1 MPNRILSIVVV
12 LVLALA
18 AWGSSPSIQGNASP
32 SEASITGP
40 RASASGDS
48 TVLAGA
54 KLAAESAPDPDKDRD
69 KEDDEDDDDIDPSE
83 GTDRKKDSGKKKSSG
98 GKKKSRGKSKDKD
111 QEKDGR
117 KTEVKDPDRDLVRA
131 KLEEFLAPQSFQ
143 WLDGDRVSMTFD
155 FREKDEAQTASFT
168 KPIGSTDRD
177 KFRWTFS
184 QEELVIG
191 GEPGIRLSDRGIV
204 FLQAVF
210 KNDVTAQM
218 EYRQHVNFNPTRH
231 VAALIY
237 GSPKMA
243 LGANFGSQTA
253 FFRRGLKT
261 KPAGKPD
268 PVGFDAVAK
277 IGLTVK
283 PETFNGVRNRRTT
296 KSRKYKGKSYET
308 GQIGILWAGSLAAI
322 VPSLTVEGTIDY
334 KETAKLMKKK
344 RSRSRRR

>member
-1 MPNRILSIVVV
+1 MPNRILSIAVVFA
-12 LVLALA
+12 LALA
-18 AWGSSPSIQGNASP
+18 TWGSSPSMEGNASP
-32 SEASITGP
+32 SEVSITGP
-40 RASASGDS
+40 NGGASRDGP
-48 TVLAGA
+48 VLAGA
-54 KLAAESAPDPDKDRD
+54 TFALDLAPDRDKDRDRDRD

-83 GTDRKKDSGKKKSSG
+83 GTDEKTDSDEKKGSSGKKKG
-98 GKKKSRGKSKDKD
+98 RGKN
-111 QEKDGR
+111 KDGR

-131 KLEEFLAPQSFQ
+131 KLEEFLAPQSFR

-155 FREKDEAQTASFT
+155 FREKDEAQTGSFT

-177 KFRWTFS
+177 KFRWTFR
-184 QEELVIG
+184 QEEFVIG

-218 EYRQHVNFNPTRH
+218 EYRQFVNFHPTRH

-261 KPAGKPD
+261 KPVGKPD
-268 PVGFDAVAK
+268 AVAFDAVAK

-283 PETFNGVRNRRTT
+283 PETFNGIRNRRTT

-322 VPSLTVEGTIDY
+322 VPSLTIEGTIDY
-334 KETAKLMKKK
+334 EETAKLMKKK
-344 RSRSRRR
+344 RPKSRRR